1 MTTPQLLGPIG
12 TALLGLFLLASTAGA
27 AVLLISIF
35 PDTTG
40 AAAGAAAAGAAAVA
54 AAADGVARDGS
65 FGFGLTPD
73 RGLLTIALLAGVLG
87 SGMHSMQSFAAYVG
101 DRKLG
106 ASWIWWYILRAPI
119 GAILGLFVYVAL
131 RGGFLTIGSG
141 TNINPY
147 GVFAAAGLAG
157 WFSKR
162 ATDKLAEVFDVLF
175 RTAQPA
181 EYTGKLE
188 AAPKPAIDRVEPAT
202 LTAAEGGELT
212 ILGRGFIPGAIVAL
226 GEKPLEVSRKDASTL
241 IAALPG
247 GLLAAGAHPLIVTL
261 PTQPTPTRSEPRDVT
276 LT

>member
-1 MTTPQLLGPIG
+1 MTTPQLLGPFG
-12 TALLGLFLLASTAGA
+12 TAFLGLFLLASTAGA

-35 PDTTG
+35 PDTT
-40 AAAGAAAAGAAAVA
+40 AAL
-54 AAADGVARDGS
+54 ADGAGRPGS
-65 FGFGLTPD
+65 FGMGLTPD

-106 ASWIWWYILRAPI
+106 ASWVWWYILRAPI

-141 TNINPY
+141 TTINPY

-188 AAPKPAIDRVEPAT
+188 AGPKPTIERVEPAT
-202 LTAAEGGELT
+202 LTAADGGELT
-212 ILGRGFIPGAIVAL
+212 IVGRDFIPGATVSLGGQRLEASRRDAGALVA
-226 GEKPLEVSRKDASTL
+226 T
-241 IAALPG
+241 LPG
-247 GLLAAGAHPLIVTL
+247 GLLAAGAHPLIVTI
-261 PTQPTPTRSEPRDVT
+261 PSQPTPTTSEPREIT
-276 LT
+276 LA

>member
-1 MTTPQLLGPIG
+1 MTTRQLLGPIG

-35 PDTTG
+35 PDTT
-40 AAAGAAAAGAAAVA
+40 A
-54 AAADGVARDGS
+54 AAADGAAREGS

-101 DRKLG
+101 DHKLG
-106 ASWIWWYILRAPI
+106 ASWIWWYILRAPT

-181 EYTGKLE
+181 EYTGKLV
-188 AAPKPAIDRVEPAT
+188 AAPKPAIERVEPAT

-212 ILGRGFIPGAIVAL
+212 IVGRDFIPGAAVTL
-226 GEKPLEVSRKDASTL
+226 GGERLEVSRKDASTL
-241 IAALPG
+241 TATLRG
-247 GLLAAGAHPLIVTL
+247 GQLEAGVHPLIVTL
-261 PTQPTPTRSEPRDVT
+261 PTQPTPTQSEPRDVT
-276 LT
+276 LA